1 MKIIVFSDSHGS
13 PRALSRAIEKN
24 IAGLDLCV
32 FLGDGTDDAVLAL
45 EAYPSLPRIIVSGNR
60 EENLSSFLTFPPFP
74 FEAEFEEQS
83 VKFLALHGHRPVNV
97 KGSLVAAAS
106 YAASKGADVLLYG
119 HTHIKDD
126 RTVETASGSVRMI
139 NPGSAGR
146 GSEHSYALLTLM
158 NGVLLCG
165 FGETCE

>member
-24 IAGLDLCV
+24 ITGLDLCV

-60 EENLSSFLTFPPFP
+60 EEYLSSFLTFPPFP
-74 FEAEFEEQS
+74 FEAEFEEQG
-83 VKFLALHGHRPVNV
+83 VKFL
-97 KGSLVAAAS
+97 AS

-119 HTHIKDD
+119 HTHLTDD
-126 RTVETASGSVRMI
+126 RTVEPASGSVRMI
-139 NPGSAGR
+139 IPGSAGR
-146 GSEHSYALLTLM
+146 GSEPSYALLTLM

>member
-1 MKIIVFSDSHGS
+1 M
-13 PRALSRAIEKN
+13 
-24 IAGLDLCV
+24 
-32 FLGDGTDDAVLAL
+32 
-45 EAYPSLPRIIVSGNR
+45 
-60 EENLSSFLTFPPFP
+60 
-74 FEAEFEEQS
+74 
-83 VKFLALHGHRPVNV
+83 NV

-146 GSEHSYALLTLM
+146 GSELSYALLTLM

>member
-83 VKFLALHGHRPVNV
+83 VKFLALHGTPPGECERLSRCRGIICRF
-97 KGSLVAAAS
+97 KGT
-106 YAASKGADVLLYG
+106 DVLLYG
-119 HTHIKDD
+119 TP
-126 RTVETASGSVRMI
+126 T
-139 NPGSAGR
+139 
-146 GSEHSYALLTLM
+146 
-158 NGVLLCG
+158 
-165 FGETCE
+165 

>member
-60 EENLSSFLTFPPFP
+60 EEYLSSFLTFPPFP

-106 YAASKGADVLLYG
+106 YARCV
-119 HTHIKDD
+119 
-126 RTVETASGSVRMI
+126 
-139 NPGSAGR
+139 
-146 GSEHSYALLTLM
+146 
-158 NGVLLCG
+158 
-165 FGETCE
+165 

>member
-1 MKIIVFSDSHGS
+1 MPGSICAFFSATAPTTPYSRLKRIRLCRGS
-13 PRALSRAIEKN
+13 SSPE
-24 IAGLDLCV
+24 
-32 FLGDGTDDAVLAL
+32 T
-45 EAYPSLPRIIVSGNR
+45 

-146 GSEHSYALLTLM
+146 GSEPSYALLTLM

>member
-1 MKIIVFSDSHGS
+1 M
-13 PRALSRAIEKN
+13 
-24 IAGLDLCV
+24 
-32 FLGDGTDDAVLAL
+32 
-45 EAYPSLPRIIVSGNR
+45 
-60 EENLSSFLTFPPFP
+60 
-74 FEAEFEEQS
+74 
-83 VKFLALHGHRPVNV
+83 NV

-146 GSEHSYALLTLM
+146 GSEPSYALLTLM